1 MDDVTSVESD
11 HEGDLLVESER
22 LDDALIELEKESEA
36 DDEAVNV
43 TVVELLADSVDD
55 AKKVV
60 ECVEVALCDTL

>member
-60 ECVEVALCDTL
+60 ECVDVTLCDTL